1 MNNSHLKLIQGLNS
15 GKILIIGDV
24 MLDKYYYGEVQR
36 ISPEAPVPIAHI
48 KNEENTLGG
57 AANVAHNLALLGCQV
72 KLLGVVGKDNY
83 CSELKSILEEKGIE
97 DCLLISGKR
106 STTTKLRIIGAHQQM
121 MRVDFEDSMSLDPEI
136 EAQLLEIIKDEIK
149 NQYDCVILSDYAK
162 GVCTESICT
171 LVINNCKNRKIPVL
185 VDPKGQKWDKYQ
197 NAFLITPNIKEL
209 SDIAGTAI
217 NNEDDLITT
226 YGREILQKYG
236 IANLIVTRSEKG
248 LSLINS
254 TQVNHIPTK
263 AKEVFDVSGAGDT
276 VVAVLAMLISN
287 GTDLNMAAEIANFAA
302 GIVVGKIGTYALHK
316 DELIEA
322 VQNEFSKSDFSRKI
336 LSWREAQTL
345 VTKWRSK
352 NETIVFTNGCFDIL
366 HTGHITYLEKAKKLG
381 NRLIIGLNTDNS
393 IQRLKG
399 PLRPI
404 FNETDRAKLLASL
417 ESVDMVVLFDQDTP
431 AEILRLLRPDV
442 LVKGSDYKVE
452 EVIGREYAGRVELI
466 SFENGYSTSNIIREI
481 LLKYA
486 KSTEATVVYE

>member
-72 KLLGVVGKDNY
+72 KLLGVVGKDSY
-83 CSELKSILEEKGIE
+83 CSELKSILKEKGIE

-162 GVCTESICT
+162 GVCTESICK
-171 LVINNCKNRKIPVL
+171 LVINNCQNRKIPVL

-236 IANLIVTRSEKG
+236 IENLIVTRSEKG

-336 LSWREAQTL
+336 LSWSEAQTL

-404 FNETDRAKLLASL
+404 FNEKDRAKLLASL
-417 ESVDMVVLFDQDTP
+417 ESVDMVVLFDQNTP

-466 SFENGYSTSNIIREI
+466 SFENGYSTSNIIQEI

>member
-1 MNNSHLKLIQGLNS
+1 M
-15 GKILIIGDV
+15 
-24 MLDKYYYGEVQR
+24 
-36 ISPEAPVPIAHI
+36 
-48 KNEENTLGG
+48 
-57 AANVAHNLALLGCQV
+57 
-72 KLLGVVGKDNY
+72 
-83 CSELKSILEEKGIE
+83 
-97 DCLLISGKR
+97 
-106 STTTKLRIIGAHQQM
+106 
-121 MRVDFEDSMSLDPEI
+121 
-136 EAQLLEIIKDEIK
+136 
-149 NQYDCVILSDYAK
+149 
-162 GVCTESICT
+162 
-171 LVINNCKNRKIPVL
+171 